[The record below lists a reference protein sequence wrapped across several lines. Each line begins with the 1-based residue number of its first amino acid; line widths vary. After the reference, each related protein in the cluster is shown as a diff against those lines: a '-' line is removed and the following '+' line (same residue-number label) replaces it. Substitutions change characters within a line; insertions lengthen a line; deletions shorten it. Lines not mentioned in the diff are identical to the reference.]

1 MLGSASALVLAFE
14 RPAIDW
20 HAVAPELTL
29 LGFGA
34 LLTLVDIV
42 WLERGR
48 AVVSALA
55 SFGLLASMVPVVTL
69 AWDGADRS
77 TFWGAYVVD
86 DYALVMKAVFL
97 LAGYVVVLLST
108 NYIAE
113 GDYWENEYY
122 QMLLSAVL
130 GMVVMASARD
140 LVTIFVALELLSI
153 PAYLMAT
160 WRKRDLRSNE
170 AGLKYY
176 LMGVFASAVL
186 LYGMSLLYGAT
197 GSTMLTDID
206 AAVSAGGA
214 PLAVVTL
221 GVIFVVVGFG
231 FKVSAFPF
239 HTWAPDTYEGAPTP
253 VTAFLSVASKAAGFV
268 ALLSLVFVGFWGR
281 ADVYQPLMWVLAA
294 ASMFGGNLMALRQT
308 NPVRLLAYSG
318 VAQAGYMLAPLA
330 VAGES
335 LATADDALAAVVT
348 YLAIYAAMNLG
359 AFAVIIAVAR
369 RTASAEIGTYKGLFR
384 YSPGLAVA
392 MTIFL
397 MALAGIPPLG
407 GWFAKFEIVLALLS
421 PGTAWGVALGVI
433 VAVNS
438 VIALYYYARIASYM
452 WVDAP
457 PESADFDTTTPIKP
471 PTSVSAAL
479 ILTGAATLAFGILP
493 QWVGH
498 FTDVTLVAALAG

>member
-1 MLGSASALVLAFE
+1 MVLAFE
-14 RPAIDW
+14 RPPIDW
-20 HAVAPELTL
+20 HAVAPELVL

-34 LLTLVDIV
+34 LLTLIDIAA
-42 WLERGR
+42 LERGR
-48 AVVSALA
+48 ALMSALA
-55 SFGLLASMVPVVTL
+55 SIGLLAAMVPILTL
-69 AWDGADRS
+69 AVDGADRAM
-77 TFWGAYVVD
+77 FGGAYVID
-86 DYALVMKAVFL
+86 DYALIMKAVFV
-97 LAGYVVVLLST
+97 LAGYVVVLLSI
-108 NYIAE
+108 NYVAE

-122 QMLLSAVL
+122 QMLVSSIL

-140 LVTIFVALELLSI
+140 LITIFVALELLSI

-160 WRKRDLRSNE
+160 WRKRDLASNE

-186 LYGMSLLYGAT
+186 LYGMSLLYGVT
-197 GSTMLTDID
+197 GSTMLADI
-206 AAVSAGGA
+206 AGAVSEGAA

-221 GVIFVVVGFG
+221 GVIFVVAGFG

-268 ALLSLVFVGFWGR
+268 ALLSLVFVGFWDR
-281 ADVYQPLMWVLAA
+281 TDVYQPVLWVLAA
-294 ASMFGGNLMALRQT
+294 ASMFAGNLMALRQK
-308 NPVRLLAYSG
+308 NLVRLLAYSG

-330 VAGES
+330 VAGTS
-335 LATADDALAAVVT
+335 AAVADEALAAVVT

-369 RTASAEIGTYKGLFR
+369 RTASAHIDSFRGLFR
-384 YSPGLAVA
+384 YGPTLAVA
-392 MTIFL
+392 MTVFL

-407 GWFAKFEIVLALLS
+407 GWFAKFEIVLALIS
-421 PGTAWGVALGVI
+421 ASTVAGTVLGVI

-452 WVDAP
+452 WVEDP
-457 PESADFDTTTPIKP
+457 PEGADTSPISTPL
-471 PTSVSAAL
+471 SVTAAL
-479 ILTGAATLAFGILP
+479 VITGGATLVFGILP
-493 QWVGH
+493 QWVGR
-498 FTDVTLVAALAG
+498 FTEVSLLAAAG

>member
-1 MLGSASALVLAFE
+1 MPAEVLTLAFE

-29 LGFGA
+29 LAFGA
-34 LLTLVDIV
+34 LLTVVDIV

-48 AVVSALA
+48 AVMSALA
-55 SFGLLASMVPVVTL
+55 SLGLLATLVPVLTL
-69 AWDGADRS
+69 AADGADRT

-86 DYALVMKAVFL
+86 DFALVMKAVFL
-97 LAGYVVVLLST
+97 LAAYVVVLLST
-108 NYIAE
+108 NLIAE
-113 GDYWENEYY
+113 GDYWESEYY

-140 LVTIFVALELLSI
+140 LVTMFVALELLSI
-153 PAYLMAT
+153 PAYMMAT
-160 WRKRDLRSNE
+160 WHKRDLRSNE
-170 AGLKYY
+170 AGIKYF

-197 GSTMLTDID
+197 GSTLLSDVN
-206 AAVSAGGA
+206 AAVSRGSA
-214 PLAVVTL
+214 PLAVVTAGIVL
-221 GVIFVVVGFG
+221 VVAGFG

-253 VTAFLSVASKAAGFV
+253 VSAFLSVASKAGGFV

-294 ASMFGGNLMALRQT
+294 ASMFAGNLMALRQV
-308 NPVRLLAYSG
+308 NLVRLLAYSG

-335 LATADDALAAVVT
+335 AAVADDALGAVVT

-359 AFAVIIAVAR
+359 AFAVVIALSR
-369 RTASAEIGTYKGLFR
+369 RTNRSDPARYRGLFHH
-384 YSPGLAVA
+384 SPGLAVA
-392 MTIFL
+392 MTVFL

-421 PGTAWGVALGVI
+421 PGTAWGVALGVV

-438 VIALYYYARIASYM
+438 VIALYYYARVISYM
-452 WVDAP
+452 WVEAP
-457 PESADFDTTTPIKP
+457 PAEAGLDTSSPIKIP
-471 PTSVSAAL
+471 ASVSAAL
-479 ILTGAATLAFGILP
+479 VITGLVTLAFGILP

-498 FTDVTLVAALAG
+498 FTDVSLMAAPLSG

>member
-1 MLGSASALVLAFE
+1 MLSVTALAFE
-14 RPAIDW
+14 RPPIDW
-20 HAVAPELTL
+20 HAAAPELTL
-29 LGFGA
+29 LAFGA
-34 LLTLVDIV
+34 LLTVVDIG
-42 WLERGR
+42 WLERAR
-48 AVVSALA
+48 AAASSLA
-55 SFGLLASMVPVVTL
+55 SIGLLATMVPVLTL
-69 AWDGADRS
+69 AVDGTDRAM
-77 TFWGAYVVD
+77 FGGAYVVD

-97 LAGYVVVLLST
+97 LAGYVVVLLSM
-108 NYIAE
+108 NYVAE
-113 GDYWENEYY
+113 GDYWESEYY
-122 QMLLSAVL
+122 QMLLSSVL

-186 LYGMSLLYGAT
+186 LYGLSLIYGAT
-197 GSTMLTDID
+197 GTTLLSGISDVLS
-206 AAVSAGGA
+206 AAEASA

-221 GVIFVVVGFG
+221 GVVFTAVGLG

-268 ALLSLVFVGFWGR
+268 ALLSLVFVAFWSR
-281 ADVYQPLMWVLAA
+281 ADVYQPLMWALAA
-294 ASMFGGNLMALRQT
+294 ASMTGGNLMALRQT
-308 NPVRLLAYSG
+308 NLVRLLAYSG

-335 LATADDALAAVVT
+335 LATADDALTAVVT

-369 RTASAEIGTYKGLFR
+369 RTASAEIHTYKGLFQ
-384 YSPGLAVA
+384 YAPGLSVA
-392 MTIFL
+392 MTVFL

-452 WVDAP
+452 WVEKPLDG
-457 PESADFDTTTPIKP
+457 ADTSQIRIPA
-471 PTSVSAAL
+471 SVSAAL
-479 ILTGAATLAFGILP
+479 LLTGAATLAFGVAP
-493 QWVGH
+493 QWVGR
-498 FTDVTLVAALAG
+498 FTDVSLVAVAAGLGF

>member
-1 MLGSASALVLAFE
+1 MLGSVLTLAFE
-14 RPAIDW
+14 RPPIDW
-20 HAVAPELTL
+20 HAIAPELVL

-48 AVVSALA
+48 AAVSALA
-55 SFGLLASMVPVVTL
+55 SFGLLAAMVPVLTL
-69 AWDGADRS
+69 ATDGADRV
-77 TFWGAYVVD
+77 TFWGAYVID
-86 DYALVMKAVFL
+86 DYSLVMKAVFL

-113 GDYWENEYY
+113 GDYWESEYY

-140 LVTIFVALELLSI
+140 LVTMFVALELLSI

-186 LYGMSLLYGAT
+186 LYGMSLLYGTA
-197 GSTMLTDID
+197 GSTLLDDIN
-206 AAVSAGGA
+206 AAVSGDDA

-221 GVIFVVVGFG
+221 GVIFVVAGFA

-281 ADVYQPLMWVLAA
+281 SDVYQPLMWALAA

-308 NPVRLLAYSG
+308 NLVRLLAYSG

-335 LATADDALAAVVT
+335 LTTADDALSAVVT

-359 AFAVIIAVAR
+359 AFAVVIAVAR
-369 RTASAEIGTYKGLFR
+369 RTASAEIDSYRGLFH
-384 YSPGLAVA
+384 YSPALAVA
-392 MTIFL
+392 MTVFL

-407 GWFAKFEIVLALLS
+407 GWFAKFEIVLALIS
-421 PGTAWGVALGVI
+421 PQTAWGVALGVV
-433 VAVNS
+433 VALNS

-452 WVDAP
+452 WVEQAP
-457 PESADFDTTTPIKP
+457 ANSGFDTASPIKV

-479 ILTGAATLAFGILP
+479 ILTGTATLAFGILP
-493 QWVGH
+493 QWIGH
-498 FTDVTLVAALAG
+498 FTDVTLLATLPS

>member
-1 MLGSASALVLAFE
+1 MGLIAAFA
-14 RPAIDW
+14 RPPIDW
-20 HAVAPELTL
+20 HAAAPELTL
-29 LGFGA
+29 LAFGA

-55 SFGLLASMVPVVTL
+55 SLGLLAAMVPVVTL
-69 AWDGADRS
+69 AWDGADRAM
-77 TFWGAYVVD
+77 FGGAFTVD

-97 LAGYVVVLLST
+97 LAGYVIVLLST
-108 NYIAE
+108 DYLAE

-130 GMVVMASARD
+130 GMLVMASARD

-186 LYGMSLLYGAT
+186 LYGMSLLYGVS
-197 GSTMLTDID
+197 GSTLLDDISD
-206 AAVSAGGA
+206 ALGAAGAA

-221 GVIFVVVGFG
+221 GLVFVVAGFG

-239 HTWAPDTYEGAPTP
+239 HTWAPDVYEGSPTP

-268 ALLSLVFVGFWGR
+268 ALLSLVFVGFWER
-281 ADVYQPLMWVLAA
+281 SDVYQPLMWALAA
-294 ASMFGGNLMALRQT
+294 ASMTGGNLMALRQT
-308 NPVRLLAYSG
+308 NAVRMLAYSG

-335 LATADDALAAVVT
+335 LTTADDALSAVVT

-369 RTASAEIGTYKGLFR
+369 RTSSAEISTYKGLFR
-384 YSPGLAVA
+384 YSPALAVA
-392 MTIFL
+392 MTVFL

-407 GWFAKFEIVLALLS
+407 GWFAKLEIVLALLS
-421 PGTAWGVALGVI
+421 PGTPWGVALGVA
-433 VAVNS
+433 VALNS

-452 WVDAP
+452 WVETP
-457 PESADFDTTTPIKP
+457 PQDIDSSSPIKV

-479 ILTGAATLAFGILP
+479 ALTGAATLAFGVAP

-498 FTDVTLVAALAG
+498 FTDVSLLA

>member
-1 MLGSASALVLAFE
+1 MGPESLVLAFE
-14 RPAIDW
+14 RPPIDW
-20 HAVAPELTL
+20 HAVAPELVL

-34 LLTLVDIV
+34 LLTLIDIAV
-42 WLERGR
+42 AERGR
-48 AVVSALA
+48 ALTSAVA
-55 SFGLLASMVPVVTL
+55 SIGLLAAMVPILTL
-69 AWDGADRS
+69 AIDGTDRS
-77 TFWGAYVVD
+77 MFGGAYVID
-86 DYALVMKAVFL
+86 DYALIMKAVFV
-97 LAGYVVVLLST
+97 LAGYVVVLLSV
-108 NYIAE
+108 NYVAE

-122 QMLLSAVL
+122 QMLVSSLL
-130 GMVVMASARD
+130 GMVAMASARD

-160 WRKRDLRSNE
+160 WRKRDLASNE

-186 LYGMSLLYGAT
+186 LYGMSLLYGVT
-197 GSTMLTDID
+197 GSTMLSDI
-206 AAVSAGGA
+206 AGAVASGA
-214 PLAVVTL
+214 TPLAVVTL

-268 ALLSLVFVGFWGR
+268 ALLSLVFVGFWDR
-281 ADVYQPLMWVLAA
+281 TDVYQPVLWVLAA
-294 ASMFGGNLMALRQT
+294 ASMFAGNLMALRQK
-308 NPVRLLAYSG
+308 NLVRLLAYSG

-330 VAGES
+330 VAGTS
-335 LATADDALAAVVT
+335 AAVADEALAAVVT

-369 RTASAEIGTYKGLFR
+369 RTASAHIDSYRGLFR
-384 YSPGLAVA
+384 YGPALAVA
-392 MTIFL
+392 MTVFL

-407 GWFAKFEIVLALLS
+407 GWFAKFEIVLALIS
-421 PGTAWGVALGVI
+421 ASTVAGTALGVI

-452 WVDAP
+452 WVEDP
-457 PESADFDTTTPIKP
+457 PEGADTSPFSTPL
-471 PTSVSAAL
+471 SVRAAL
-479 ILTGAATLAFGILP
+479 VITGGVTLVFGILP
-493 QWVGH
+493 QWVGR
-498 FTDVTLVAALAG
+498 FTEVSLLAAAG

>member
-1 MLGSASALVLAFE
+1 MGTALTFAFE

-29 LGFGA
+29 LAFGA
-34 LLTLVDIV
+34 LLTVVDIA
-42 WLERGR
+42 WLNR
-48 AVVSALA
+48 AKAVASALA
-55 SFGLLASMVPVVTL
+55 SVGLLATMVPVLTL
-69 AWDGADRS
+69 AADGADRS
-77 TFWGAYVVD
+77 LFGGAYVVD
-86 DYALVMKAVFL
+86 DYALVMKAVFI

-108 NYIAE
+108 NYVAE

-122 QMLLSAVL
+122 QMLLSSIL

-140 LVTIFVALELLSI
+140 LITIFVALELLSI

-186 LYGMSLLYGAT
+186 LYGLSLLYGAT
-197 GSTMLTDID
+197 GSTMLTEINEV
-206 AAVSAGGA
+206 VSAPTGA

-221 GVIFVVVGFG
+221 GVVFTVVGFG

-281 ADVYQPLMWVLAA
+281 SDVYQPLMWALAV
-294 ASMFGGNLMALRQT
+294 ASMTGGNLMALRQR
-308 NPVRLLAYSG
+308 NLVRLLAYSG

-335 LATADDALAAVVT
+335 LATADDALGAIVT

-369 RTASAEIGTYKGLFR
+369 RTASAQIDTYKGLFS
-384 YSPGLAVA
+384 YAPGLAVA
-392 MTIFL
+392 MTMFL

-407 GWFAKFEIVLALLS
+407 GWFAKFEIVLAVIS
-421 PGTAWGVALGVI
+421 PGTPWGVALGVV
-433 VAVNS
+433 VAINS

-452 WVDAP
+452 WVDSPPAGANTAP
-457 PESADFDTTTPIKP
+457 ITTPA
-471 PTSVSAAL
+471 SVSAAL
-479 ILTGAATLAFGILP
+479 VLTGAATLAFGVAP
-493 QWVGH
+493 QWVGR
-498 FTDVTLVAALAG
+498 FTDVSLVTSLVGLTA